1 VFVNGRGLTAKS
13 AATDYR
19 DLCGEYGT
27 GVVMIDLHTHSL
39 FSDGVLVPSEL
50 VRRAVMKDYEA
61 IAITDHADASNLD
74 FILPRVTAACRELG
88 KRWKIKALPGLELT
102 HIPPET
108 FGPLTKKAR
117 KLGAMIVVA
126 HGETLVEPVHPG
138 TNRAA
143 IEAKVDILAHPGLIT
158 RAEAE
163 LAAKNGVCLEI
174 TTRKG
179 HSLSNGHVAK
189 MAEAT
194 GAKLVIDT
202 DTHEPGDLETDEF
215 ARIVLL
221 GAGISGKRADEV
233 FRNSRELADKAIKK
247 FR

>member
-1 VFVNGRGLTAKS
+1 
-13 AATDYR
+13 
-19 DLCGEYGT
+19 
-27 GVVMIDLHTHSL
+27 MIDLHTHSL

-50 VRRAVMKDYEA
+50 VRRAVMKGYEV

-74 FILPRVTAACRELG
+74 FIIPRVTMACRELG
-88 KRWKIKALPGLELT
+88 KRWKIRALPGIELT

-108 FGPLTKKAR
+108 FGPLTRKAR
-117 KLGAMIVVA
+117 KLGAMIIVA

-143 IEAKVDILAHPGLIT
+143 IEAKVDIVAHPGMIT
-158 RAEAE
+158 RAEAA

-179 HSLSNGHVAK
+179 HCLSNGHVART
-189 MAEAT
+189 ALET
-194 GAKLVIDT
+194 GARLVVDT
-202 DTHEPGDLETDEF
+202 DTHEPGDLVTDEF
-215 ARIVLL
+215 ARSVLL
-221 GAGISGKRADEV
+221 GAGLSAMQCDAV
-233 FRNSRELADKAIKK
+233 FQNSRELALKAVRR

>member
-1 VFVNGRGLTAKS
+1 
-13 AATDYR
+13 
-19 DLCGEYGT
+19 
-27 GVVMIDLHTHSL
+27 MIDLHTHSL

-50 VRRAVMKDYEA
+50 VRRAVMKGYEV

-74 FILPRVTAACRELG
+74 FTIPRVAAACKELNR
-88 KRWKIKALPGLELT
+88 RWKITALPGIELT

-108 FGPLTKKAR
+108 FAELTDRAR
-117 KLGAMIVVA
+117 SLGAAIIVA

-158 RAEAE
+158 KDEAM
-163 LAAKNGVCLEI
+163 LAAKNGVYLEI

-189 MAEAT
+189 MAGDT
-194 GAKLVIDT
+194 GARLVIDT
-202 DTHEPGDLETDEF
+202 DTHEPGDLVTDEL
-215 ARIVLL
+215 AQNILL
-221 GAGISGKRADEV
+221 GAGLSRGQVEAVLK
-233 FRNSRELADKAIKK
+233 NSRELAGKAAAAFKK
-247 FR
+247 